1 MENIRSW
8 FQNVVFIN
16 LNGIKLAYSFFFFFF
31 PKGKIQCY
39 FFHVLTSRSSITD
52 YGVNIS

>member
-1 MENIRSW
+1 MWFSLTLMEL
-8 FQNVVFIN
+8 N
-16 LNGIKLAYSFFFFFF
+16 LHTLFFFFFF